1 MHDTRNK
8 VIISILSVLFV
19 IATVAAIVLFIKNK
33 ESNETLVITEQ
44 EYKKKIDSL
53 VNESKINE
61 EATKTES
68 TTTEKVV
75 EKNVEVAKFVP
86 FDGSKVLNGNSGAT
100 YTETQSGNT
109 GILQIKNGKPYIY
122 LKENLSNSYVQGQEY
137 EITGFSKKV
146 VYCFDGIT
154 GQSSSGSML
163 LFLMEDGSVEYIMID
178 NIKNT
183 NSLKSQ
189 GKIAGLESIVRI
201 QAGAIKIGES
211 GAATI
216 FAINNKGEAYDIAK
230 QLKLY

>member
-8 VIISILSVLFV
+8 VIISILSILFV

-53 VNESKINE
+53 VNESEINE
-61 EATKTES
+61 EATKTENA
-68 TTTEKVV
+68 TTEKVV

-86 FDGSKVLNGNSGAT
+86 FDSSKVLNGDSGAT

-109 GILQIKNGKPYIY
+109 GILKIKNGKPYIY
-122 LKENLSNSYVQGQEY
+122 LKENLSNSYVKGKEY

-146 VYCFDGIT
+146 VYCFDGLT
-154 GQSSSGSML
+154 GQSQSGSML
-163 LFLMEDGSVEYIMID
+163 LFLMEDGTVEYIMID
-178 NIKNT
+178 NIKST

-201 QAGAIKIGES
+201 QAGSVNFGES
-211 GAATI
+211 GAAAI
-216 FAINNKGEAYDIAK
+216 FAINNKGESYDIANK
-230 QLKLY
+230 LK